1 MNARTYGEEG
11 RLDPATHAR
20 VFADEVVPGS
30 GLLEATSQA
39 QPKAIILAG
48 QPGAG
53 KGGLADTAQAEL
65 LDDAVT
71 IDPDELRRYH
81 PHANLFRSEHP
92 YTWPTQTHPDASQW
106 ATELRES
113 AIAQKKNLIIDTTL
127 GNGDAAVAM
136 VKSLQDKGYQVEIRA
151 MATHRLQS
159 EVGVDG
165 RFTRS
170 LDDLGHGRYVPAA
183 VREHV
188 YHALPSSL
196 DKVQAQTDAPIR
208 IFNRQGHE
216 FFDSRSDARSAG
228 QALSEAREQPL
239 SNLDYA
245 REVRDSYRKQL
256 AWHDDLPG
264 SLEGRSALAPEARVP
279 LLQERESLRV
289 VQNLSRDALHAEQG
303 YNAATR
309 GLAIKGLG
317 IAGVAAT
324 AYDAAQT
331 GRQTTELLEQGNVT
345 GAQSGVLHFGS
356 RTLGMAAGAAIVGSA
371 GAAAGV
377 ETGPGM
383 LVAGAVGAV
392 VGGVGGDK
400 VADAI
405 DQYRI
410 YHQKDPQG
418 LPWRYD
424 PEHPQQGWVSELP
437 ALPGGFKAPVADAAL
452 QNRLDYQASGKA
464 TELRMAQ
471 PGELPDPYKQ
481 PAGPQDR
488 PRMQADSWTRDSQ
501 THAWTREV
509 ITNVVD
515 RTVLRETETASPSRA
530 AELDKAAEQTVAQ
543 NRTNSPQGVAANYQ
557 AMYVQRGWNSLG
569 PMPEAVT
576 STLRE
581 ADRTVRA
588 SDGHTYTR
596 ATDGQWST
604 PGMLYGRNA
613 AEGHVRDELDA
624 TRHQDHHAPTVARQD
639 PMASLPP
646 HRLDDPNHPDHSFY
660 LQTREKVRQLDR
672 ELGRTPDHHTDQ
684 ISSALTVQARADGLH
699 RIDQVALGVGGE
711 KLWAVQTPP
720 GRTDHLFDQ
729 RTSVPTA
736 SANMP
741 MEQSAAQWPQAMQ
754 QFQESQQQTQA
765 QSQTQ
770 AQQQGSHSPAMSR

>member
-1 MNARTYGEEG
+1 MNSEEG
-11 RLDPATHAR
+11 RLDPASHER
-20 VFADEVVPGS
+20 IFAERIAPES
-30 GLLEATSQA
+30 GLFEARSQE

-53 KGGLADTAQAEL
+53 KGGMAKRAVDDL
-65 LDDAVT
+65 LHDVVKV
-71 IDPDELRRYH
+71 DPDELRQYH
-81 PHANLFRSEHP
+81 PSVDVFRSEHP

-127 GNGDAAVAM
+127 GNGDAAVSM
-136 VKSLQDKGYQVEIRA
+136 IRNLQDKGYQVEIRA
-151 MATHRLQS
+151 IATHRLQS
-159 EVGVDG
+159 EAGVDE

-170 LDDLGHGRYVPAA
+170 LDDFGYGRYVPAS

-188 YHALPSSL
+188 YQSLPASL

-216 FFDSRSDARSAG
+216 FFDSRSAARSAG
-228 QALSEAREQPL
+228 QALSAARELPL
-239 SNLDYA
+239 SDLNHV

-256 AWHDDLPG
+256 AWHNDLPG
-264 SLEGRSALAPEARVP
+264 SLEERSALAPETRSP
-279 LLQERESLRV
+279 LLQEREGLQV
-289 VQNLSRDALHAEQG
+289 VKNLSRDALHAEQG
-303 YNAATR
+303 YHAVTR

-331 GRQTTELLEQGNVT
+331 GRQTTELLQQGNVT

-383 LVAGAVGAV
+383 LVTGAVGTV
-392 VGGVGGDK
+392 LGGLGGDR

-405 DQYRI
+405 DQYRV

-424 PEHPQQGWVSELP
+424 PEQPQKGWVSELP
-437 ALPGGFKAPVADAAL
+437 ALPGGFKAPSADAAL

-481 PAGPQDR
+481 PAGPHDP
-488 PRMQADSWTRDSQ
+488 PRMHAEPWTRDSQ

-515 RTVLRETETASPSRA
+515 HVVLRETETASPSRA
-530 AELDKAAEQTVAQ
+530 TELNKAADQAVAQ
-543 NRTNSPQGVAANYQ
+543 NRTNSPQGVAAAYQ
-557 AMYVQRGWNSLG
+557 AMYEQRGWKSLG

-588 SDGHTYTR
+588 SDGHTYSR
-596 ATDGQWST
+596 AADGQWST
-604 PGMLYGRNA
+604 PGMVYGRNA
-613 AEGHVRDELDA
+613 AEGNVRDELNA
-624 TRHQDHHAPTVARQD
+624 TRRYENHAPAVAKQE
-639 PMASLPP
+639 PTASLPP
-646 HRLDDPNHPDHSFY
+646 KRLDDPNHPDHSFY
-660 LQTREKVRQLDR
+660 LQTREKVQQLDR

-699 RIDQVALGVGGE
+699 RIDKVALGVGGE

-729 RTSVPTA
+729 RSSVPTA
-736 SANMP
+736 SANVP

-765 QSQTQ
+765 QSQAQ
-770 AQQQGSHSPAMSR
+770 VQQQGPHVPGMSR